1 MVSRAMEVA
10 LELEKNGVNVEVI
23 NARFLKPFVDKN
35 ILDSMKS
42 TKNVITIEDGLLRGG
57 LATTINEMIVKNNLV
72 GVKILNF
79 GYEDK
84 YVKHGS
90 VDEIEKINGLDV
102 DSIVNKWA
110 ENK

>member
-1 MVSRAMEVA
+1 MEQILKKYEINA
-10 LELEKNGVNVEVI
+10 EVI
-23 NARFLKPFVDKN
+23 NVRFLKP
-35 ILDSMKS
+35 LDENTIETSIRK
-42 TKNVITIEDGLLRGG
+42 TRKVITIEDGLLRGG

-90 VDEIEKINGLDV
+90 VDEIEKINRLDV